1 MSNGSEKDQ
10 SVKHVNWEK
19 EEFVPLDTKRP
30 TIPEKVAKHI
40 DKCKKDGINLLRTFD
55 KAYNYV
61 REWLASDNENVQT
74 FVSYYNDPTSVDI
87 VKRDL
92 YAIKAPLVW
101 DETDDV
107 FFKHDGGGVASW
119 GTLVHDISEASKY
132 TYDEAKQIMK
142 AFGLNWFVV
151 KV

>member
-10 SVKHVNWEK
+10 SVKQVDWEK

-30 TIPEKVAKHI
+30 TIPEKVAEYI
-40 DKCKKDGINLLRTFD
+40 DTHKKDFSTLFRAFD
-55 KAYNYV
+55 KANNYV
-61 REWLASDNENVQT
+61 REWLASDNENMQT
-74 FVSYYNDPTSVDI
+74 FVSYYNDPASVDVI
-87 VKRDL
+87 KRDL

-119 GTLVHDISEASKY
+119 GTLVHDISEASTY
-132 TYDEAKQIMK
+132 TQEEARQVMRT
-142 AFGLNWFVV
+142 FGINWFLVQV
-151 KV
+151 